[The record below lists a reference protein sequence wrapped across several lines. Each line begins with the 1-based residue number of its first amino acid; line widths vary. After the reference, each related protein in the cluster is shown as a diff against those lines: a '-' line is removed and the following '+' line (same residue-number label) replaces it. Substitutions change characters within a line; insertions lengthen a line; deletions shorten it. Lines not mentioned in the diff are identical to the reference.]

1 MALEHGKRHWLV
13 PYPGL
18 FHVYWHYLESIMKLG
33 WELGFA
39 SLAEILGRKK
49 VRRDAQKGVMEVHH
63 DFLHVVT
70 MGMWAAVIV
79 EWERH
84 VNAGNGDMHGDT
96 KVSDLMA
103 YMEIVCEKNK
113 FAKFWWTQIL
123 TKYGFMYFELRR
135 AIRVCDI
142 MTIECIMRRAV
153 HIFKFT
159 LKVKYVIVTLFM
171 LIDLLTSPYR
181 LVAAL
186 RHMSTVSLSGVAE
199 KNVPID
205 VWIENTN
212 LFHKKVSK
220 EHAKAPW
227 VKAVS
232 VLVTPLQTIT
242 NRFLQR
248 AHIERLKGHNHPKM
262 EEDIQKVKEMCLSLK
277 MFSVE
282 SGEMSLIDH
291 FKASGGATTDER
303 VLPDRYLDVEAHTTR
318 TVLKQTAGIISVIRE
333 RELAIHATH
342 AKAEFVH
349 IIGVDAEVEVRLAS
363 SAINPATVFNWKPS
377 SPTLVVPT
385 PVSDAE
391 DADTSKRRRMME
403 KMQAFCGFT
412 PTSELDDV
420 QKAFLVSAG
429 MCTIL

>member
-1 MALEHGKRHWLV
+1 MALEHGKRHWRV

-159 LKVKYVIVTLFM
+159 LK
-171 LIDLLTSPYR
+171 
-181 LVAAL
+181 
-186 RHMSTVSLSGVAE
+186 
-199 KNVPID
+199 
-205 VWIENTN
+205 
-212 LFHKKVSK
+212 
-220 EHAKAPW
+220 
-227 VKAVS
+227 
-232 VLVTPLQTIT
+232 TIT

-291 FKASGGATTDER
+291 FKASGGAATDER

-318 TVLKQTAGIISVIRE
+318 T
-333 RELAIHATH
+333 
-342 AKAEFVH
+342 AEFVH